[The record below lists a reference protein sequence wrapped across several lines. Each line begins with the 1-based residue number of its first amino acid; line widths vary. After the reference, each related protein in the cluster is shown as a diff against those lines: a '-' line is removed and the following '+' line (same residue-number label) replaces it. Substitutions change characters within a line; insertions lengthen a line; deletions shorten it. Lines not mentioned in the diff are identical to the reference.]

1 MLFCQ
6 DDHMLL
12 SSQRGK
18 PERFLIIYIL
28 KMNQWK
34 NTKEVIDWFA
44 SIDEKPL
51 YKFFQFDTTEFYRS
65 IKERLLEK
73 ALKFAEE
80 NIGIPIDDKAII
92 KPA

>member
-28 KMNQWK
+28 KLNQWK

-44 SIDEKPL
+44 SIDEKFL
-51 YKFFQFDTTEFYRS
+51 YKFDQFDSTEFYPS
-65 IKERLLEK
+65 IKEPVGKSFKIFRRVHWHT
-73 ALKFAEE
+73 
-80 NIGIPIDDKAII
+80 NQRQGYYQ
-92 KPA
+92 